1 MYNKMNC
8 QKTENNY
15 FPETI
20 ENKYRDEINGFINWY
35 LRKAYYPEQYI
46 ERQNFINT
54 YFGENFNPNECITRE
69 EAMLFAVLCE
79 IYGDYGYIPDENI
92 DYSDCDIKY
101 KEYVEICVNKGI
113 IKGKNGMVAPKDN
126 LTNGEAAVIL
136 NRGANRFYTIK
147 SYI

>member
-1 MYNKMNC
+1 MESILTDNMYNKMNC

-54 YFGENFNPNECITRE
+54 YFGENFNPNEYITRE
-69 EAMLFAVLCE
+69 
-79 IYGDYGYIPDENI
+79 
-92 DYSDCDIKY
+92 
-101 KEYVEICVNKGI
+101 
-113 IKGKNGMVAPKDN
+113 
-126 LTNGEAAVIL
+126 
-136 NRGANRFYTIK
+136 
-147 SYI
+147 